1 MIEEIAE
8 LRLAQEDGGLP
19 QYLPP
24 VVRRVKAALSS
35 SPRGS
40 AAACTS
46 MRRRDDITFAFKY
59 LSSRVSR
66 AASVIKPFHTSRG
79 QGRSLSVPLE
89 LITRP
94 TPRELLMPC

>member
-19 QYLPP
+19 TIFAAGGAPGESGVI
-24 VVRRVKAALSS
+24 VVT
-35 SPRGS
+35 
-40 AAACTS
+40 AAARTS
-46 MRRRDDITFAFKY
+46 MRPRNDITFTFKY

-89 LITRP
+89 SITRP